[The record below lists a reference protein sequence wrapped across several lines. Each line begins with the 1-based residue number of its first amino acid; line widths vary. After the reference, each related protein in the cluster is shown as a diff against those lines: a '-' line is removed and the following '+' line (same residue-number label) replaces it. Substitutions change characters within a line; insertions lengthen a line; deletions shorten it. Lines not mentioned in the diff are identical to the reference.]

1 MSRRMALGVGIGLLF
16 VTLLVLRTDL
26 DETWRAFRE
35 AEYGY
40 VAPAVLLSS
49 VVTVWL
55 RAARWTYLLRPLVQ
69 TRTHRIYPILTV
81 GYMANNLLPLRA
93 GELVRAHLVRARYGV
108 RRMAVLGTIALE
120 RLFDGAI
127 LVALLI
133 VAAGFV
139 HLDGDLRRLAV
150 IMAVLYLLAIGLVLL
165 VAWSEAGSERLARR
179 VLSRLPLRL
188 AAPAGNWAGSFLT
201 GLRAIRSPSA
211 LGLIAASSLAIWCID
226 ALAYGL
232 MGRAF
237 GIEQGYATYLLIAA
251 VANLSLTIPSSQGGI
266 GPFEFFARE
275 VLVVSGVGVPVATA
289 YAIALHAVLLL
300 PMVAAG
306 LVIVWATDITLRG
319 ATGRD
324 PGELDPAGPESERGL
339 LR

>member
-1 MSRRMALGVGIGLLF
+1 MALGVGIGLLF
-16 VTLLVLRTDL
+16 VGLLVLRTDL
-26 DETWRAFRE
+26 DETWRAFQE
-35 AEYGY
+35 AEYVY

-69 TRTHRIYPILTV
+69 TRTHRMYPILIV

-93 GELVRAHLVRARYGV
+93 GELVRAHLVKERYGV
-108 RRMAVLGTIALE
+108 RRTAVLGTIALE

-139 HLDGDLRRLAV
+139 HLGGDLRRLAV
-150 IMAVLYLLAIGLVLL
+150 IMAALYLVAIGLVLL

-179 VLSRLPLRL
+179 VLSRLPWGLG
-188 AAPAGNWAGSFLT
+188 ASAGDWAGSFLS

-211 LGLIAASSLAIWCID
+211 LGLIAGSSLAIWCID
-226 ALAYGL
+226 ALAYSL

-275 VLVVSGVGVPVATA
+275 ALVVSGVAVPVATA

-306 LVIVWATDITLRG
+306 LVVVWVTDITLRG
-319 ATGRD
+319 ATGRES
-324 PGELDPAGPESERGL
+324 GQLDPAQPESDGAPR
-339 LR
+339 R